1 MPHSRISIPPR
12 VGAQLIEA
20 RGIFP
25 GAEVTR
31 GCDWMQDGNETTCS
45 LTDNFYNTVATNLS
59 YGGFTE
65 FLYLC
70 CKFLYMFCNFSIC

>member
-1 MPHSRISIPPR
+1 MPHSRISVPPR
-12 VGAQLIEA
+12 VGARMIEA

-45 LTDNFYNTVATNLS
+45 LTDFFFLELYATLVLWICSYWVALLLPS
-59 YGGFTE
+59 
-65 FLYLC
+65 
-70 CKFLYMFCNFSIC
+70 